1 MRESF
6 YFPPTLYPYIFRGI
20 EDVPGGRPTLV
31 RRTVEWNGTQQPY
44 YQEEAQRRLFY
55 YLPDAFKIARR
66 AAPVRA
72 PEMEISVTSPDG
84 SLEKTYSFSNYYETI
99 AFVNAVAFIANA
111 EDHHPDLAL
120 SYGKC
125 TVRFNTHD
133 VQGIS
138 VSDFFC
144 ASKVDALLA

>member
-1 MRESF
+1 MN
-6 YFPPTLYPYIFRGI
+6 P
-20 EDVPGGRPTLV
+20 VHQ
-31 RRTVEWNGTQQPY
+31 N
-44 YQEEAQRRLFY
+44 
-55 YLPDAFKIARR
+55 RR
-66 AAPVRA
+66 ALSAT
-72 PEMEISVTSPDG
+72 EIVTQLSQLNGEQALGWRLIDG
-84 SLEKTYSFSNYYETI
+84 SLEKTYSFKNYYETI

-120 SYGKC
+120 SYNKC

-144 ASKVDALLA
+144 ASKVDALVA